1 MAIPMALTHILYA
14 PGEIALQIADNA
26 KRLRLSKNFSRK
38 TLSEKSGVP
47 EPTIKRFE
55 TTGKV
60 SLDALLLIA
69 TALGAMDQLAN
80 LFASPTMQSM
90 DELKNHERIR
100 GRQ

>member
-1 MAIPMALTHILYA
+1 MALTHILYA
-14 PGEIALQIADNA
+14 PGEIALQIAGNA
-26 KRLRLSKNFSRK
+26 KRLRLSQNLSRK

-47 EPTIKRFE
+47 EPTLKRFE

-69 TALGAMDQLAN
+69 TALGTVEQVAK
-80 LFASPTMQSM
+80 LFASPTIQSM